1 MAKKIKLIDL
11 RYVANLYELAR
22 RPQFPESIRKLLT
35 PTLRNYIKADDDHQN
50 LVIMTKWLT
59 GKSKKFVF
67 QMSNGSQQIKL
78 YEPEKYKN
86 NILTPL
92 RFRSRM
98 IVHLAGQYPH
108 HLLNEKVKELHR
120 TYPYYLLKQ
129 EPVNLR
135 LLNFHFEKPVREGDE
150 LKIYQMVSGEEP
162 DPETDIMIKTV
173 AYKPKKSVKFEYE
186 GQDEQ
191 HYYGVNTRNGEIS
204 NILHFI
210 WQEELP
216 QIPKSAKP

>member
-1 MAKKIKLIDL
+1 MEKIKLTDF

-22 RPQFPESIRKLLT
+22 RPQFPGSIKKLLT
-35 PTLRNYIKADDDHQN
+35 PTLRNYLKADDEHQN
-50 LVIMTKWLT
+50 LVIMTIWLT
-59 GKSKKFVF
+59 GKAKKYVF

-78 YEPEKYKN
+78 YKPEIYKN
-86 NILTPL
+86 NLMTPL
-92 RFRSRM
+92 RVRSRM

-108 HLLNEKVKELHR
+108 DLLNKKVKELHR

-135 LLNFHFEKPVREGDE
+135 LLNFHFDRRVREGDE
-150 LKIYQMVSGEEP
+150 LKIYLMSFSEEP
-162 DPETDIMIKTV
+162 DPETDILIKTA

-191 HYYGVNTRNGEIS
+191 HYYAVNARNGEIS
-204 NILHFI
+204 NILHFV
-210 WQEELP
+210 WQEELQ
-216 QIPKSAKP
+216 QIPKSSNP